1 MGKRIQLAGAP
12 ARMRKI
18 PYGEGQ
24 DVTTRAQRGRA
35 GGNLARYGNEM
46 PVCTNQRAG

>member
-12 ARMRKI
+12 ARLRKI

-24 DVTTRAQRGRA
+24 DVTTRARDAGRTATSRRCGAQRLFG
-35 GGNLARYGNEM
+35 
-46 PVCTNQRAG
+46 